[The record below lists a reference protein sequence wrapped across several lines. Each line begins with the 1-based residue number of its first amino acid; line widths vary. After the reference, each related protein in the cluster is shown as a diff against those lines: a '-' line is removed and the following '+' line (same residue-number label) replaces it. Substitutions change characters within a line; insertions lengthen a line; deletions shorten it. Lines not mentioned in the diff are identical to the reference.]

1 MFTNN
6 DLFISPQGSDAWSG
20 RLPEPN
26 AEKTDGPLVSL
37 EGARRKIRAL
47 KQPAYMQP
55 DPDAAGGLAAP
66 FTVWLRGGVYSL
78 REPVVFEP
86 KDTAAVTYAAYP
98 DETPILD
105 GGERIS
111 GWRTEKVGEKTAWVV
126 DLPEVKTGS
135 WHFRSLFVNGR
146 RAARPR
152 LPKQGLFRMA
162 EAPGMGESV
171 GGWGPG
177 GQTLF
182 IAAEGDARPFA
193 NLNDV
198 EVVYVHFWVE
208 ERSTIASFDPETR
221 LVTMARPS
229 TMRLSG
235 AHGSDLADYYLDNV
249 FEALDEPGQWYLDRE
264 NGKLYY
270 LPLPG
275 EDPETA
281 EVYAPRLLQLIGLVG
296 KPEENLYVEMLRFQ
310 GITFRHTDWRHPDP
324 SDGASFIKG
333 ASTPRIFSRGN
344 KAAAAQAA
352 ADVPGVVYLEGA
364 CHIAFEDCTVE
375 HVGWYGIEIAD
386 ACRGIRVVGNTINDM
401 GAGGVKI
408 NGSDASRPVLRRT
421 GNCRVSDNVIHAGGR
436 IFHSAVGV
444 LAMHASQLAIRHNHI
459 YDLYYTGISCG
470 WVWGYTESVT
480 RDNLIEKNHIHDIGQ
495 GMLSDMGGIYTLGVQ
510 PGTVLRGNLIH
521 DVTRTHYGG
530 WCIYPDEGSS
540 HILIEQNICY
550 STNGEVFHQHYGREN
565 IVRNNIFAFGGD
577 AQVTHSR
584 VDPEHKGFTLER
596 NVIITDGAPAIT
608 SGYSGLLSAKNL
620 IVDLNLYFD
629 VQDRP
634 ITFKDRRTDEEYTFE
649 QWQAL
654 GYDRHSLV
662 ADPKCK
668 DIAKHDFTLADDSPA
683 FELGFE
689 PIDLSDVGPRPKE
702 LEEEDRILVEKVKK
716 SMEDAKWL
724 GPEASMQ
731 ALQEFLEPEE

>member
-1 MFTNN
+1 MFSDN
-6 DLFISPQGSDAWSG
+6 DLFISPQGNDDWSG

-26 AEKTDGPLVSL
+26 AERTDGPLASL

-47 KQPAYMQP
+47 KRPGYIQP
-55 DPDAAGGLAAP
+55 DPDGAGGPAAP
-66 FTVWLRGGVYSL
+66 FTVWLRGGVYPL

-86 KDTAAVTYAAYP
+86 ADTATVTYAAYP
-98 DETPILD
+98 GETPILD
-105 GGERIS
+105 GGERIT
-111 GWRTEKVGEKTAWVV
+111 GWRMEQVNGKTAWVAE
-126 DLPEVKTGS
+126 LPEVKAGA

-146 RAARPR
+146 RAMRPR
-152 LPKQGLFRMA
+152 LPKQGLYRME
-162 EAPGMGESV
+162 EAPGMGKAITF
-171 GGWGPG
+171 WGPG

-182 IAAEGDARPFA
+182 VAAEGDVRPFA

-198 EVVYVHFWVE
+198 EVVYVHFWIE
-208 ERSTIASFDPETR
+208 ERSPIASYDPETR

-229 TMRLSG
+229 MMRLSG
-235 AHGSDLADYYLDNV
+235 ADGSELADYYLDNV
-249 FEALDEPGQWYLDRE
+249 FEALDTPGEWYLDRAH
-264 NGKLYY
+264 GKLYY

-296 KPEENLYVEMLRFQ
+296 KPEENQYVEMLRFQ

-333 ASTPRIFSRGN
+333 AGAPRVFARGN
-344 KAAAAQAA
+344 RAAAAQAA
-352 ADVPGVVYLEGA
+352 ADVPGVIYLEGA
-364 CHIAFEDCTVE
+364 RQIAIAECTIE

-386 ACRGIRVVGNTINDM
+386 ACRGIRVVGNTIADM

-408 NGSDASRPVLRRT
+408 NGSDAGRPVLRRT

-444 LAMHASQLAIRHNHI
+444 LAMHASQLAIRHSHI

-470 WVWGYTESVT
+470 WVWGYTESVA
-480 RDNLIEKNHIHDIGQ
+480 RDNVIEKNHIHDIGQ

-521 DVTRTHYGG
+521 DVTCTHYGG

-540 HILIEQNICY
+540 HILIEKNVCY
-550 STNGEVFHQHYGREN
+550 DTNGEVFHQHYGREN

-584 VDPEHKGFTLER
+584 VDPEHRGFTLER
-596 NVIITDGAPAIT
+596 NIIITNGVPIYT
-608 SGYSGLLSAKNL
+608 SGYRNYLPDRNT
-620 IVDLNLYFD
+620 IVDLNLYYD
-629 VQDRP
+629 VQGRP
-634 ITFKDRRTDEEYTFE
+634 VKFVQRGAEEKVYTFE
-649 QWQAL
+649 EWQAL

-662 ADPKCK
+662 ADPKCRNF
-668 DIAKHDFTLADDSPA
+668 AQRDFTLEEDSPA
-683 FELGFE
+683 FNLGFE
-689 PIDLSDVGPRPKE
+689 PIDLSDVGPRPKAQ
-702 LEEEDRILVEKVKK
+702 R
-716 SMEDAKWL
+716 
-724 GPEASMQ
+724 
-731 ALQEFLEPEE
+731 